1 MERCGVGRVRPPGP
15 PRSRSP
21 TSVPRRASAPARA
34 SPLVEPKRRCERVR
48 RLILL
53 GGRRTSVGAPLG
65 APPAR
70 PSKTSSTSRG
80 ASLSLLKREAAARGP
95 GARRAPARASSFTR
109 RRATTTTR
117 ATTAAADDDVR
128 GGDIRESANPRAP
141 RSGRRGE
148 RNASVYTRLLRESR
162 RPPRA
167 SATANEISA
176 APVVPEPPRVSRG
189 DPAGTP
195 PPKTRAGVT
204 GPTPSPTMAARR
216 TRGMNQN
223 ATTAR

>member
-65 APPAR
+65 TPRAPFQDVQHV
-70 PSKTSSTSRG
+70 SRR
-80 ASLSLLKREAAARGP
+80 LPLPPEARGSR
-95 GARRAPARASSFTR
+95 ARSRRAPSPRARAAVARLDESDDR
-109 RRATTTTR
+109 GD
-117 ATTAAADDDVR
+117 DDDVR

-189 DPAGTP
+189 RPR
-195 PPKTRAGVT
+195 RAHHHRRRGR
-204 GPTPSPTMAARR
+204 GLLGQHRARR
-216 TRGMNQN
+216 WRHDG
-223 ATTAR
+223 REG